1 MNNSI
6 QVKNEDILSQ
16 TLKSYEL
23 LTEFQ
28 NELLEHLYDDYSVI
42 FEIVSKYLNCA
53 YGLVLVCDAKGLVRS
68 ILFDALCKETKDST
82 STLDEITSDIFAKS
96 KNERVRSTEVPDSL
110 YQYIG
115 YEKSNDYKSVTT
127 LYGEVNQL
135 IFSLNLFHREKDD
148 FELPDNMKKL
158 MVKSLKMCVENR
170 IYHERVS
177 FEGQHDQLT
186 KLYNRRSYFKRSK
199 EEYSLLAS
207 VGFLYFDVNNLKQV
221 NDCYGHDAGD
231 ALLQKAAESFRPLI
245 SETIHAYR
253 MGGDEFIVIMMNCTK
268 DDMRQFRTDWEE
280 NLRQL
285 NEKYGGTPCSIAVG
299 TAFAKGSFEIDELCK
314 IADKRM
320 YQDKLRKKVK

>member
-1 MNNSI
+1 MNINI
-6 QVKNEDILSQ
+6 QTRSEGELSKR
-16 TLKSYEL
+16 LKSYEM

-28 NELLEHLYDDYSVI
+28 NELLEHLYDDYGVI
-42 FEIVSKYLNCA
+42 FEIVSKYLDCT
-53 YGLVLVCDAKGLVRS
+53 YGLAMVCDAKGTVRS
-68 ILFDALCKETKDST
+68 IFFDAASKETKESQQM
-82 STLDEITSDIFAKS
+82 LDEISSDIFARCKEE
-96 KNERVRSTEVPDSL
+96 KVRSQDVPESL

-115 YEKSNDYKSVTT
+115 QEKSRDCARITT
-127 LYGEVNQL
+127 LYGEVNQR
-135 IFSLNLFHREKDD
+135 IFSVNLFQRENDAL
-148 FELPDNMKKL
+148 ELPNTMKRL
-158 MVKSLKMCVENR
+158 MINSLKMCIENR
-170 IYHERVS
+170 IYHELVS

-231 ALLQKAAESFRPLI
+231 ALLQKAAESFRPLT

-268 DDMRQFRTDWEE
+268 DDMRQFRVEWED
-280 NLRQL
+280 NLKQL

-320 YQDKLRKKVK
+320 YKDKMRKKVK